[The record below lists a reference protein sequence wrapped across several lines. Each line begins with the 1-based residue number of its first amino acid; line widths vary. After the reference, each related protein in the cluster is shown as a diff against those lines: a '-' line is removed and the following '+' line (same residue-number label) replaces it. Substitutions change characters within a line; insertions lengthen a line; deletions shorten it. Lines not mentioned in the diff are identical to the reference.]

1 MTPYILPGMVIKKI
15 DPVSI
20 PALCQ
25 VDFSKLKSRKTE
37 IVTRRQ
43 VAIAL
48 MAVFTDYDYGRI
60 TTPFRKDRATVY
72 NCILRMDN
80 ALLTGEAMVLS
91 ILVPIFIDLYWSH
104 QMVKESTSTTS
115 KDYDAIECVDE
126 RLSKHIF
133 SKSLVAGIQSGKY
146 TSQAS
151 YGATG

>member
-1 MTPYILPGMVIKKI
+1 MTPYTLPGMVIKKI

-20 PALCQ
+20 PAICQ

-72 NCILRMDN
+72 NCIIRMDN
-80 ALLTGEAMVLS
+80 AVLTGESFVLN

-104 QMVKESTSTTS
+104 QMVKKETSFTS
-115 KDYDAIECVDE
+115 VGYDSIERIDE
-126 RLSKHIF
+126 RLNNTLF
-133 SKSLVAGIQSGKY
+133 SRTLIAGIHSGIY

-151 YGATG
+151 YGASG